1 MSTSIPAEKPSRA
14 PAVQPA
20 VLAAVVALAL
30 AAGYVGSRIDIES
43 STPAL
48 AADLRGVRP
57 VGFADVVER
66 VKPAVFAV
74 RVQVEDDGDRGT
86 AAPGAQQNR
95 SFRGFGIPNA
105 APDGHGAPRY
115 QRTGKAQGSGFF
127 ISADGY
133 AVTNEHVIER
143 GRDIEV
149 TTDDGDIYT
158 AKLVGADPK
167 TDLALLKVDGR
178 NDFPYVQFGDGAPPR
193 VGDWVFAVGNPFG
206 LGGTVTAGIV
216 SARGRDI
223 GNGPY
228 DDFIQIDAPVNL
240 GNSGGPTFDVDGRVI
255 GVNTAIFSPNG
266 GSIGIAFAIPAQAVK
281 PIVALL
287 RDKGAV
293 ARGWAGVQLDPV
305 SAEVAQRLGLKKQ
318 EGALV
323 AQIDTGSPAAKSELA
338 AGDVI
343 TSINS
348 APIRDN
354 RDLSRKIG
362 DLAPGTHVTFGVVH
376 GGSERTVALT
386 LGELPAAS
394 PARAS
399 ADPPAARVPWDFG
412 LVLAPAAKVRGA
424 GRRGVVV
431 LDTTATGHGIETG
444 DVILEVGGKA
454 VDSPEEVKTLLD
466 RARGGGKRSVTM
478 RLMSGVTS
486 RFITLPVG

>member
-1 MSTSIPAEKPSRA
+1 MSASIPAEKPSRA
-14 PAVQPA
+14 PAAQPV
-20 VLAAVVALAL
+20 VLAAVVALAV
-30 AAGYVGSRIDIES
+30 AAGYAGSRIES
-43 STPAL
+43 SVPAV
-48 AADLRGVRP
+48 AADMRALRP

-74 RVQVEDDGDRGT
+74 RVQVEDDGERGT
-86 AAPGAQQNR
+86 VAPGAHQKR
-95 SFRGFGIPNA
+95 SFRDFGTPNA
-105 APDGHGAPRY
+105 APDARGAPRY

-143 GRDIEV
+143 GQDIEV
-149 TTDDGDIYT
+149 TTDDGNIYT
-158 AKLVGADPK
+158 AKLVGTDPK
-167 TDLALLKVDGR
+167 TDLAVLKVDGR
-178 NDFPYVQFGDGAPPR
+178 SDFPYVQLGDGAPPR

-240 GNSGGPTFDVDGRVI
+240 GNSGGPTFDVEGRVI

-266 GSIGIAFAIPAQAVK
+266 GSIGIAFAIPAQAAK

-287 RDKGAV
+287 RDNGAV

-305 SAEVAQRLGLKKQ
+305 STEVAERLGLKKA

-323 AQIDTGSPAAKSELA
+323 AQIDAGSPAAKSGLA

-348 APIRDN
+348 AAIRDN

-362 DLAPGTHVTFGVVH
+362 DLAPGSHVTFGIVH
-376 GGSERTVALT
+376 GGSERTVALI
-386 LGELPAAS
+386 LGELPAA

-399 ADPPAARVPWDFG
+399 ADPAAARVPWDFG

-424 GRRGVVV
+424 GKRGVVV
-431 LDTTATGHGIETG
+431 VDTTASGHGLEAG
-444 DVILEVGGKA
+444 DVILEIGGKA
-454 VDSPEEVKTLLD
+454 VDSPEEVKNVLD
-466 RARGGGKRSVTM
+466 RARGGGKRTVTM
-478 RLMSGVTS
+478 RVMSGVTS
-486 RFITLPVG
+486 RFVTLPIG

>member
-1 MSTSIPAEKPSRA
+1 
-14 PAVQPA
+14 
-20 VLAAVVALAL
+20 VAG
-30 AAGYVGSRIDIES
+30 GYVGSRIDIES
-43 STPAL
+43 STPAV
-48 AADLRGVRP
+48 AADMRALRP
-57 VGFADVVER
+57 VGFADVVEK

-74 RVQVEDDGDRGT
+74 RVQVEDEGDRGT
-86 AAPGAQQNR
+86 ATPGGQQKR

-105 APDGHGAPRY
+105 APDTHAPPRY

-143 GRDIEV
+143 GQDIEV
-149 TTDDGDIYT
+149 TTDDGNIYT

-240 GNSGGPTFDVDGRVI
+240 GNSGGPTFDVEGRVI

-305 SAEVAQRLGLKKQ
+305 SAEVAERLGLKKA
-318 EGALV
+318 EGALL
-323 AQIDTGSPAAKSELA
+323 AQIDADSPAAKSGLA

-354 RDLSRKIG
+354 RDLSRRIG
-362 DLAPGTHVTFGVVH
+362 DMAPGTHVALGVVR
-376 GGSERTVALT
+376 GGRERTVSLT
-386 LGELPAAS
+386 LGALPAA

-399 ADPPAARVPWDFG
+399 AEPPAARVPWDFG
-412 LVLAPAAKVRGA
+412 LSLAPAAKVRGA
-424 GRRGVVV
+424 GKRGVVV
-431 LDTTATGHGIETG
+431 IDTTAIGHGIETG
-444 DVILEVGGKA
+444 DVILEIGGKA
-454 VDSPEEVKTLLD
+454 VDSPEEVKNVLD
-466 RARGGGKRSVTM
+466 RARGGGKRTVTM
-478 RLMSGVTS
+478 RVMSGATS
-486 RFITLPVG
+486 RFVTLPIG